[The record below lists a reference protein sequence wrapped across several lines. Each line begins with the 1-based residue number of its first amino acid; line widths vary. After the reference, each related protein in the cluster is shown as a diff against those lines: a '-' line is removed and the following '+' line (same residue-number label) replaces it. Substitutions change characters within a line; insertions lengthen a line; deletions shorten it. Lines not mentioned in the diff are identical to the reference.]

1 MTFIAHHN
9 LIIKTP
15 NEDCVGVHI
24 IIARLGLNYLIGRRY
39 SAHVIIHIP
48 PYSCIAILYVCIFQS
63 S

>member
-39 SAHVIIHIP
+39 SAHVIIYLP
-48 PYSCIAILYVCIFQS
+48 TAV
-63 S
+63 